1 MKQLTKKQRSWLEE
15 NFGPRVSFSQRERS
29 MYSHDIGSIPSLIRP
44 LLGSTLPSA
53 VVQPVSEE
61 EIRALIV
68 WATRECVPLVPRGKS
83 TSGYGGVLATKGG
96 IVVDLSRMSRVISL
110 EGDVVTTEPAISWKK
125 LDEYLADKGF
135 TLRLYPSSYPSST
148 VGGWLAQGGAG
159 FGSWRYGWFSENVV
173 SARVVLPDGT
183 VRDLSGDELAL
194 VSDAEG
200 ITGIITRV
208 SLSVM
213 PRPDHRITAI
223 AFDTPESA
231 AGFVGSL
238 GKEGIWSV
246 TMINP
251 EMARLRNISP
261 IRTHHGHPA
270 EERLILPEKYIVLVV
285 HEKDESAFLDAANA
299 NRGRFLSPEIA
310 QREWDERFHIMKIKR
325 LGPSFV
331 PAEVVVPLESLS
343 GALSEMERKF
353 PALAIEG
360 MGVSGKEMVLLGF
373 IIHDERRFWFNLAYM
388 NAISVVKIAE
398 KYGGRPYSTGI
409 YFTPWAERIMGKE
422 KLSTL
427 RAFKRTSDPN
437 GIMNPGKIM
446 GSRLSWIIGTAKY
459 LEPLARPFAGMGR
472 PRPAERI
479 GKKPVRGIPSDVAWY
494 AYSCSQCGFCV
505 DTCDQYYGRM
515 WESQSPRGKWFFLK
529 RLIEGKERFD
539 QEAVNT
545 FMVCTT
551 CEYCNVVCSEGLPIE
566 PSWLKLRGVAIE
578 EREMMTIPPFEIM
591 AASLGRNLNIW
602 AHPREKRDEWVP
614 EDVRPHIKERAPFMY
629 FAGCTASFVE
639 KDMAQAAV
647 KLLRDAGI
655 EFTYMG
661 KDESCCGLPMLVA
674 GKWDEFAEVVKHNI
688 SEARKR
694 GVKTVITSCPACW
707 LSWHT
712 YYKEWTEKLGMDY
725 DIETKHYS
733 EVLAPKAKA
742 LGFGEVSERV
752 TFHDSCHIG
761 RAGGVYEEPRDLIRA
776 IPGLDFQEMRHNREM
791 GLCCG
796 SVLTLISDP
805 PVAAEVGKERL
816 SEALDVKANRI
827 LTLCPCCRFQL
838 TVSAEKKG
846 IPVEITDLATFLARA
861 KGYEIRED
869 KNYIMSSWA
878 TFEAMIEL
886 LRPANMAALMQEM
899 FPQMVDAMPFGMGKL
914 MRFIGKLGPVGRGIL
929 TAMKPLFPVLF
940 PVLLPM
946 MMPKLTP
953 TMIELMAKRV
963 PMPDFMKKQM
973 PDLVPKAME
982 NLMPHMLP
990 AVVPLVSQPLVDYL
1004 TGRGASASHP
1014 QA

>member
-1 MKQLTKKQRSWLEE
+1 MSWLEGA
-15 NFGPRVSFSQRERS
+15 FGPRVSFSKRERS
-29 MYSHDIGSIPSLIRP
+29 MYSHDIGSIPSLIKP
-44 LLGSTLPSA
+44 LIGSTMPSA

-61 EIRALIV
+61 ELQALV
-68 WATRECVPLVPRGKS
+68 RWAARERVPVVPRGKS
-83 TSGYGGVLATKGG
+83 TSGYGGVLPTKGG
-96 IVVDLSRMSRVISL
+96 IVIDLARMSRAISL
-110 EGDVVTTEPAISWKK
+110 EGDVVTVEPAISWKK
-125 LDEYLADKGF
+125 LDEYLADRGF
-135 TLRLYPSSYPSST
+135 TLRVYPSSYPSST

-159 FGSWRYGWFSENVV
+159 FGSWKYGWFSENVV
-173 SARVVLPDGT
+173 SARVVLPDGSL
-183 VRDLSGDELAL
+183 RDLSGEDLLL

-208 SLSVM
+208 SLKVM
-213 PRPDHRITAI
+213 PLWEQKITAV
-223 AFDTPESA
+223 AFDNPGSA
-231 AGFVGSL
+231 AGFISSL
-238 GKEGIWSV
+238 GREGIWSV
-246 TMINP
+246 TLINP
-251 EMARLRNISP
+251 EMARLRNIAP
-261 IRTHHGHPA
+261 LRTHHGHPA
-270 EERLILPEKYIVLVV
+270 EERVILPEKYIVLIA
-285 HEKDESAFLDAANA
+285 HENEQSSFFDNAKANS
-299 NRGRFLSPEIA
+299 GQFLSPEIA
-310 QREWDERFHIMKIKR
+310 QHEWDERFHIMKIKR

-331 PAEVVVPLESLS
+331 PAEVVVPIGSL
-343 GALSEMERKF
+343 AETLSELEKKV

-373 IIHDERRFWFNLAYM
+373 ITHDEKRFWFNLAYM
-388 NAISVVKIAE
+388 NAISVARIAE
-398 KYGGRPYSTGI
+398 KHGGRPYSTGI
-409 YFTPWAERIMGKE
+409 YFTPWAERIVGKE
-422 KLSTL
+422 KLSAL
-427 RAFKRTSDPN
+427 RSFKKESDPN
-437 GIMNPGKIM
+437 GIMNPGKVI
-446 GSRLSWIIGTAKY
+446 GSKLSWVMGVAKK
-459 LEPLARPFAGMGR
+459 LEPLARPFAGIGR
-472 PRPAERI
+472 PQPAERI
-479 GKKPVRGIPSDVAWY
+479 GMKPKKGIPPDVAWY

-529 RLIEGKERFD
+529 RLLEGKEKLD

-551 CEYCNVVCSEGLPIE
+551 CEYCNVMCSEGLPIE
-566 PSWLKLRGVAIE
+566 PSWLKMRGRAIHE
-578 EREMMTIPPFEIM
+578 KGMMTIPPFEIM

-602 AHPREKRDEWVP
+602 AHLREERDKWVP
-614 EDVRPHIKERAPFMY
+614 EDVRPHIKEKAPVMY

-647 KLLRDAGI
+647 KLLRDAGV

-674 GKWDEFAEVVKHNI
+674 GKWDEFADVVRHNI
-688 SEARKR
+688 SEAKKR
-694 GVKTVITSCPACW
+694 GAKTVITSCPACW

-712 YYKEWTEKLGMDY
+712 YYKEWAKKLGIDY
-725 DIETKHYS
+725 DIEVKHYS
-733 EVLAPKAKA
+733 EVLAPKAKEM
-742 LGFGEVSERV
+742 GFSEVRERV

-761 RAGGVYEEPRDLIRA
+761 RAGSVYEEPRQLLRA
-776 IPGLDFQEMRHNREM
+776 VPGLDFQEMRHNREK

-816 SEALDVKANRI
+816 DEALEVKAERV

-838 TVSAEKKG
+838 SVSAKKKG

-861 KGYEIRED
+861 RGYEIKED
-869 KNYIMSSWA
+869 KEYIMSSWA

-886 LRPANMAALMQEM
+886 LRPENMAGLMKEM
-899 FPQMVDAMPFGMGKL
+899 FPQMVDAMPFGMGRI
-914 MRFIGKLGPVGRGIL
+914 MRFIGKLGPLGRGML
-929 TAMKPLFPVLF
+929 TAMKGLFPVLF

-953 TMIELMAKRV
+953 TMIELMGKRV
-963 PMPDFMKKQM
+963 PMPDFMAKQM
-973 PDLVPKAME
+973 PDLVPKAMG

-990 AVVPLVSQPLVDYL
+990 KVVPLVSQPLIDYL